1 MVLDKHN
8 WGQWPCRPHFLTMWH
23 MVGNSVAEPHAL
35 PFVATP
41 FHVRTHI
48 REGLT
53 VEIAS
58 QLAKIKSAFYL
69 RGNTCK
75 QRKPLESYICAL
87 ASEMRFSINSIQELF
102 LILTSTVFSSFK
114 ACKLQTPSAGYIWK
128 PADDTDNVR
137 NRKTAT
143 FPIYAK
149 HFEEHSGICQLVQK
163 KVRSWVRWCV
173 PCLSSSSK
181 EQVST
186 AVTVWTWHLLPGGG
200 TWDGNPSNLFSRIL
214 HSCRSLEARESSWP

>member
-1 MVLDKHN
+1 MQAKKTFGKLHLCPGFWNEIFHQLHPRTFSYSD
-8 WGQWPCRPHFLTMWH
+8 FY
-23 MVGNSVAEPHAL
+23 SVP
-35 PFVATP
+35 
-41 FHVRTHI
+41 
-48 REGLT
+48 
-53 VEIAS
+53 
-58 QLAKIKSAFYL
+58 
-69 RGNTCK
+69 
-75 QRKPLESYICAL
+75 
-87 ASEMRFSINSIQELF
+87 
-102 LILTSTVFSSFK
+102 SFK

-149 HFEEHSGICQLVQK
+149 HFEEHSGICQLVQN

-173 PCLSSSSK
+173 HCLSSPSE

-186 AVTVWTWHLLPGGG
+186 AVTVGTWHLLPGGG

-214 HSCRSLEARESSWP
+214 HSCRFLEARESSWP